1 LELSERRQEIRKK
14 IGPALL
20 ILVLVGGIFSI
31 AYGFSSMK
39 TQFNTFYANKG
50 GEKDDDEKL

>member
-1 LELSERRQEIRKK
+1 MEK

-50 GEKDDDEKL
+50 EEKDDDEKL

>member
-1 LELSERRQEIRKK
+1 
-14 IGPALL
+14 L

-39 TQFNTFYANKG
+39 TQFNTFYVNKG

>member
-1 LELSERRQEIRKK
+1 MELSERIHEMRKK
-14 IGPALL
+14 NGPALL

-39 TQFNTFYANKG
+39 TQFNTFYVNKG